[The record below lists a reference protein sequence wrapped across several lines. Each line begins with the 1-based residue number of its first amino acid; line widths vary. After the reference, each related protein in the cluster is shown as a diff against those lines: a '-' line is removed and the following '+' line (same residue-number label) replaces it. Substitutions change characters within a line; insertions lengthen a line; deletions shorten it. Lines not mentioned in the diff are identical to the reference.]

1 MTKKTRSFSANNCSL
16 ANKQKKSEMCL
27 APIFLPQFATEVFF
41 SFNGQILI
49 YFDSLTGK
57 LSTKLSWKFQLTV
70 NCFLLWH
77 LLFYN
82 FYYPVKFFNNN
93 SDNSNDDKKAQ
104 LMNNNNDNGDDHHL
118 NNLFFTLLDQEKIQV
133 LSCGISKDLEI
144 GSLTG
149 TELYRLF
156 MCVYCYNGWFIER
169 LDCFKSKVSSIY
181 VWCLTAIISNN
192 RKTLGQKRLNSL
204 FLTYCIYKRVCW
216 LLSKNLSSF
225 IVLKQFP
232 KHNPICLIIFLFF

>member
-1 MTKKTRSFSANNCSL
+1 MVSFCDIYYSMTFIILSKFS
-16 ANKQKKSEMCL
+16 
-27 APIFLPQFATEVFF
+27 IT
-41 SFNGQILI
+41 ILI
-49 YFDSLTGK
+49 
-57 LSTKLSWKFQLTV
+57 TV
-70 NCFLLWH
+70 MIIM
-77 LLFYN
+77 
-82 FYYPVKFFNNN
+82 
-93 SDNSNDDKKAQ
+93 KAQ

-181 VWCLTAIISNN
+181 FWCLTAIISNN
-192 RKTLGQKRLNSL
+192 RKTLGQKRLHSL
-204 FLTYCIYKRVCW
+204 FLMYCIYKRICW
-216 LLSKNLSSF
+216 LLSKNLLSF